1 MVAILKCLDPPNCTI
16 LITLFV
22 ASSLPY
28 YSAEHSGRKV
38 VVKAFVTKV
47 DTVVGLVAFIVMEQN
62 HAR

>member
-1 MVAILKCLDPPNCTI
+1 MVAILECLDPHKCTI
-16 LITLFV
+16 LIALFV
-22 ASSLPY
+22 AFPLPY